1 MASDQT
7 AKSKPR
13 LEFLDT
19 IRNVLTV
26 LVIYMHT
33 VVAYGGTGKW
43 AYVSKAHPPNTLL
56 KILSAVAQTFYMA
69 SFFLISGFFS
79 RMSLNRKPAAEFVRG
94 KLIRL
99 GIPTIIYALV
109 VPPLQIAVMQVLLEK
124 KSLDIGIFLNHLRN
138 LDGVKGPVW
147 YCALLLIF
155 DCLQALQAT
164 VAPFRF
170 SEHQPGFT
178 CILLGIVS
186 SIVVGFCVRIVFP
199 CTYVWPPLNLR
210 LGYVPQ
216 YVPAYIVGLSI
227 RNMEVWDPLP
237 SPMMWLLSAATTL
250 VAAVSV
256 ATFGDP
262 SAVPTEKACGG
273 LNGIAASYAV
283 VNETL
288 GYLLF
293 AAVFKLC
300 RAFANKRSR
309 FSRYAYGAFLL
320 HPLVS
325 VAIEAALDD
334 WMASAELKVAVV
346 GTMNVCASWAAAWA
360 LLKVPGMKKVI

>member
-1 MASDQT
+1 MASDQKP
-7 AKSKPR
+7 KSKPR

-19 IRNVLTV
+19 IRDVLTV

-43 AYVSKAHPPNTLL
+43 AYVSKAHPPNILL
-56 KILSAVAQTFYMA
+56 EILSALAQTFYMA
-69 SFFLISGFFS
+69 SFFMISGFFS
-79 RMSLNRKPAAEFVRG
+79 RMSLDRKPAAEFVRG

-99 GIPTIIYALV
+99 GIPTVIYTLV
-109 VPPLQIAVMQVLLEK
+109 VPPLQVAIMQILLEK
-124 KSLDIGIFLNHLRN
+124 KSLDIGIFLDHLRN
-138 LDGVKGPVW
+138 LEGVKGPVW

-155 DCLQALQAT
+155 DCLQALKVT

-170 SEHQPGFT
+170 SERQPGFT
-178 CILLGIVS
+178 FILLGIVS
-186 SIVVGFCVRIVFP
+186 AVVVGFCVRIVFP
-199 CTYVWPPLNLR
+199 CLYVWPPLNLR
-210 LGYVPQ
+210 LGFVPQ
-216 YVPAYIVGLSI
+216 YVAAYILGISI
-227 RNMEVWDPLP
+227 RNMETWDPLP
-237 SPMMWLLSAATTL
+237 SPMMWLLSAITTVVL
-250 VAAVSV
+250 AVSV
-256 ATFGDP
+256 ATLGDP
-262 SAVPTEKACGG
+262 SAVDTEEVCGG
-273 LNGIAASYAV
+273 LSGMSASYAV

-309 FSRYAYGAFLL
+309 FTRYAYGAFLL

-334 WMASAELKVAVV
+334 WMASAEMKVAVV
-346 GTMNVCASWAAAWA
+346 GTINVCTSWAAAWA